1 MAEKYKYEKRSYY
14 PHMMPY
20 DVAIWERFIEQNPD
34 MYDFVSYDVKV
45 GSLPDFDTVVSPE
58 TGGDVADLYKRK
70 IDVVGFKGDQI
81 DIIEIGPNAGS
92 GKLGQVLGYKQL
104 YIKEF
109 QPSVE
114 PKAIVLT
121 DALRTD
127 MNFLAESMGVFMV
140 VA

>member
-1 MAEKYKYEKRSYY
+1 MPEKYKYEKRSWY

-20 DVAIWERFIEQNPD
+20 DVAIWEKFIEQFPD
-34 MYDFVSYDVKV
+34 AYDFVSYDVKV
-45 GSLPDFDTVVSPE
+45 GSLPDFDTTVSPD
-58 TGGDVADLYKRK
+58 TGGKADDLYRRK

-92 GKLGQVLGYKQL
+92 NKLGQVVGYKTL
-104 YIKEF
+104 YIKEYK
-109 QPSVE
+109 PSVE

-121 DALRTD
+121 DALRPD

-140 VA
+140 VV